1 LFIEKLM
8 LDFDIIE
15 KPLMNGFLGTNFII
29 FRLMVQDNRL
39 HNRRKQQIYF
49 LNGYN

>member
-1 LFIEKLM
+1 M

-29 FRLMVQDNRL
+29 FRLMVQDNML
-39 HNRRKQQIYF
+39 HNQSKQWIYF
-49 LNGYN
+49 LKWL